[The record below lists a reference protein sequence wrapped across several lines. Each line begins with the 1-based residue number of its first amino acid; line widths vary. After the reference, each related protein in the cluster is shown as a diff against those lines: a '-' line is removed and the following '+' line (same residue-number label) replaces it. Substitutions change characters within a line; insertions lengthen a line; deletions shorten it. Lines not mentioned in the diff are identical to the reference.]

1 VVGGVT
7 RLTVQLNYS
16 LAEELDA
23 YRYGIEHPLRNVAE
37 LEGEGE
43 AEARLDD
50 LIGAPEAM
58 RNSVREGRFD
68 T

>member
-1 VVGGVT
+1 LHA
-7 RLTVQLNYS
+7 LTVQLNYS

-23 YRYGIEHPLRNVAE
+23 YRYGIEHTLRNVAE
-37 LEGEGE
+37 FEGEAE

-50 LIGAPEAM
+50 LIDVLEAM
-58 RNSVREGRFD
+58 RNSVKEGRLD